1 MIYFLDNDLQLQKI
15 VTSKNIYE
23 TNHEHELNGYII
35 ADVLLPL
42 DYVKKFIDKV
52 EYFGYYYRGTFY
64 LHKIQSTEDLH
75 QDDVCLI
82 SGRHI
87 FFDDMLYGKLIE
99 DVRPQNRNAQ
109 DILNSTIAMNSRW
122 RPQLVDTT
130 GTLSTNFYWQPM
142 FDVIEFVNKEF
153 RLDFLPKVLFDG
165 QKINGFDIEF
175 AEKIGN
181 DTAIRIP
188 FGYRTLELTHEVDY
202 SEIVTKLVVHGKG
215 EEVGDGYGR
224 RINIAD
230 IEFSRNGVKSPKG
243 SIYLE
248 DESLTATYGN
258 DGQTPREGREVFED
272 IESPSELAE
281 AGYNLYQELS
291 RPRMA
296 FEAKV
301 ADIGDVGIGDSVMI
315 IRREHDLYF
324 KARIHKVK
332 VDLLNPDD
340 AEVELGD
347 YEFFKETKAERRS
360 RKDDEAYKRRST
372 SMIEQLKRQFDKDFN
387 DRVNQFREEFNQ
399 AKIDILAEVEADRER
414 MEAEFNNTLDVWTN
428 EFNQDVENAMKYA
441 EEQAKAHADVVEGKL
456 DEVTVNHKGMLD
468 ELKADVMDIDD
479 FLGDSRALTL
489 DERFNEAT
497 QLMEDRIRNIN
508 VNSYNMLQGTR
519 FDESSKV
526 DVQRIS
532 GAQILTTQHINR
544 IRLTNDGKGF
554 TTFEFTEPIKIEA
567 NTNYYLTVDYLTD
580 TTPELDYLAVE
591 TPSGWTILNNADT
604 GTEGFMNLKSDGKWN
619 KTTIRINTPTVIEGK
634 LRMGTR
640 WNRGEAGTWI
650 DVRQPY
656 LTNTSNREW
665 LPHPNDA
672 TQSIEMVTRRM
683 TELEDGLSDYITRS
697 EFNFDTGN
705 LEQYIKSVEE
715 NVEGNKQILQKV
727 ENWQST
733 NGASIE
739 ETVYGFNQKVWLNDF
754 SEINAN
760 LVPQSSS
767 AWEQGSFWSSGG
779 EATDSTTRMNLRT
792 KEVIPLQLGE
802 RYTIS
807 DYSTYPSNVEKIGI
821 HQWDANGKYVGLSW
835 LARGASTRFTAIGTQ
850 LRLALH
856 ARDGFTVLPE
866 FVDEPDKRI
875 QIKLEH
881 GSETTPMLN
890 ALSRIEQLADSVSIK
905 VQELDGEYLTESDIQ
920 VKAGYVQLG
929 SKQLGDEQFASI
941 FRVSPKSIDA
951 IADNLNLSGNLNVK
965 GQIEAMALNAIN
977 VNAGTVR
984 SYILES
990 NVITG
995 DHLAVGTTMVDKLF
1009 ATSGRIDQLITKS
1022 HFVSNMK
1029 ALSIEAVEGNFSS
1042 LITKY
1047 FSANYIDVDWIN
1059 GKNAWFESMYTSNAM
1074 IRKLTAQT
1082 VFVRDVQAIEIT
1094 ANQLNLDTLRNRF
1107 NQIEGGLH
1115 ITRAKD
1121 GVRWIENGVPRG
1133 NVPVQTYDSYAGSNI
1148 RFNGLN
1154 YITDNSHWQTFKY
1167 FYTPHEGRILRVV
1180 WAVGLLGSSGSASEY
1195 VEVQVDGFGNNNQIN
1210 NGAGSSSRR
1219 VFVSRG
1225 NTVNITQDIPL
1236 PPPNYNMMQAYLQVR
1251 RSPSGTG
1258 VTNDVFARILHI
1270 GQYG

>member
-1 MIYFLDNDLQLQKI
+1 MIYLFNDVKKLTGTVKTNHYRTLLHEREKNGLYTTSVEVPVTYNDKGTIYNYDKKIRDND
-15 VTSKNIYE
+15 
-23 TNHEHELNGYII
+23 
-35 ADVLLPL
+35 
-42 DYVKKFIDKV
+42 FI
-52 EYFGYYYRGTFY
+52 GYYDKEGRFQ
-64 LHKIQSTEDLH
+64 LHKIAAYDIEDSFIKIKGIH
-75 QDDVCLI
+75 V
-82 SGRHI
+82 
-87 FFDDMLYGKLIE
+87 FFDEAKAGAIIQDRRFIDREVVDGAIAAFDTIGWQVVDH
-99 DVRPQNRNAQ
+99 DVSVKKNY
-109 DILNSTIAMNSRW
+109 
-122 RPQLVDTT
+122 
-130 GTLSTNFYWQPM
+130 NFYNVSPLEALAILQETFEFE
-142 FDVIEFVNKEF
+142 FDYW
-153 RLDFLPKVLFDG
+153 LTFDG
-165 QKINGFDIEF
+165 KKVTGKSIAVKEKLGKKRPDKRYVYGHNVLSIR
-175 AEKIGN
+175 AEQ
-181 DTAIRIP
+181 
-188 FGYRTLELTHEVDY
+188 DY
-202 SEIVTKLVVHGKG
+202 SEVYTAVIGRGKG
-215 EEVGDGYGR
+215 EEITETGGYGR
-224 RINIAD
+224 RI
-230 IEFSRNGVKSPKG
+230 EFTDVVWGDNKPLRKPAGSRM
-243 SIYLE
+243 LE
-248 DESLTATYGN
+248 DENATRLFGYKENGVVK
-258 DGQTPREGREVFED
+258 PRIKVEVFSD
-272 IESPSELAE
+272 IESPTELLQASYEWLMANNTPKAVFSLKVPDGDGLDLGDEVYVIYRDIDLVKTARVEKVIDDLKSGRRDVEFGDTAYFNVNRRMKSIENNLKRVGSEQGGAI
-281 AGYNLYQELS
+281 YNL
-291 RPRMA
+291 
-296 FEAKV
+296 K
-301 ADIGDVGIGDSVMI
+301 
-315 IRREHDLYF
+315 
-324 KARIHKVK
+324 K
-332 VDLLNPDD
+332 
-340 AEVELGD
+340 
-347 YEFFKETKAERRS
+347 
-360 RKDDEAYKRRST
+360 
-372 SMIEQLKRQFDKDFN
+372 QFDERFN
-387 DRVNQFREEFNQ
+387 QMVSDYRDEFEQ
-399 AKIDILAEVEADRER
+399 AKIDILAEVEADRAH
-414 MEAEFNNTLDVWTN
+414 MEAEFNQTLDTWTN

-441 EEQAKAHADVVEGKL
+441 EEQAKLHSDSVKGKL
-456 DEVTVNHKGMLD
+456 DEVTSNHKGMLD

-567 NTNYYLTVDYLTD
+567 NTNYYITVDYLSN

-604 GTEGFMNLKSDGKWN
+604 GTEGFMNLKADGKWN
-619 KTTIRINTPTVIEGK
+619 KTTMRINSPTVIEGK

-792 KEVIPLQLGE
+792 KEYTELKLGE

-807 DYSTYPSNVEKIGI
+807 DYSTYTSNVEKIGI

-835 LARGASTRFTAIGTQ
+835 IVRGASTRFTAIGTK

-951 IADNLNLSGNLNVK
+951 ITDNLNLSGNLNVK

-995 DHLAVGTTMVDKLF
+995 DHLAVGTSMIDKLF
-1009 ATSGRIDQLITKS
+1009 ATSGRIDQLIGKDY
-1022 HFVSNMK
+1022 FIRNIK

-1042 LITKY
+1042 LVTKY
-1047 FSANYIDVDWIN
+1047 FSANYIDVDWID

-1107 NQIEGGLH
+1107 NQI
-1115 ITRAKD
+1115 
-1121 GVRWIENGVPRG
+1121 
-1133 NVPVQTYDSYAGSNI
+1133 
-1148 RFNGLN
+1148 
-1154 YITDNSHWQTFKY
+1154 
-1167 FYTPHEGRILRVV
+1167 
-1180 WAVGLLGSSGSASEY
+1180 
-1195 VEVQVDGFGNNNQIN
+1195 
-1210 NGAGSSSRR
+1210 
-1219 VFVSRG
+1219 
-1225 NTVNITQDIPL
+1225 
-1236 PPPNYNMMQAYLQVR
+1236 
-1251 RSPSGTG
+1251 
-1258 VTNDVFARILHI
+1258 
-1270 GQYG
+1270 